1 MQLLL
6 RTEYVIFLLLLVHLL
21 YVDLHVLIRLNC
33 LASVELAFKL
43 GRYLVFRG
51 IENLVVELDL
61 VLQTVLA
68 SIKKFDALLFVT
80 IDGDFRFLGLERPAL
95 LIVVKRF
102 VHLLLA
108 RKLCAL
114 GSHGQVIV

>member
-6 RTEYVIFLLLLVHLL
+6 RAKYVIFLLFLVHLL
-21 YVDLHVLIRLNC
+21 YIDLHMLIRLNR

-51 IENLVVELDL
+51 IEDLIVELDL
-61 VLQTVLA
+61 ILKAILA
-68 SIKKFDALLFVT
+68 SIQKFDALLFVT
-80 IDGDFRFLGLERPAL
+80 IDGYFGLLGLERPAL
-95 LIVVKRF
+95 LIVVKRL

-114 GSHGQVIV
+114 GSHG